1 MFLEVKCLTILVCT
15 VLAVGILY
23 LPSFFN
29 TVQGQI
35 NMSNLTSS
43 SMQNQ
48 TSAAAQNQTAPSTQN
63 QTSAAAQNQT
73 ETSGQNQTM
82 TTDAQALTRIDVEDM
97 KENLM
102 NVKQALAGGN
112 PQDALTTITEI
123 ENKFLV
129 LPNKPSFTQDIQKIK
144 DSISKKDMSKALDDL
159 TKVQT
164 SLLKAETEGRKAQ
177 LANPQMMPA
186 LKIGDTQQQDDD
198 DDDGD
203 DGDDKEEDNGDN
215 NNN

>member
-1 MFLEVKCLTILVCT
+1 MPLVHQCKIKLL
-15 VLAVGILY
+15 VLLRIKLLRSA
-23 LPSFFN
+23 
-29 TVQGQI
+29 
-35 NMSNLTSS
+35 
-43 SMQNQ
+43 QNQ
-48 TSAAAQNQTAPSTQN
+48 TSGSAQNQTT
-63 QTSAAAQNQT
+63 AA
-73 ETSGQNQTM
+73 SGQNQTM
-82 TTDAQALTRIDVEDM
+82 STDAQALTKIDVEDI

-102 NVKQALAGGN
+102 NIKQELASGN

-123 ENKFLV
+123 ENQFLL
-129 LPNKPSFTQDIQKIK
+129 LPNKASFTQDIQKIK
-144 DSISKKDMSKALDDL
+144 DSISKKDMNKALDDL

-198 DDDGD
+198 
-203 DGDDKEEDNGDN
+203 GDDKEEDNGDN